1 MADNN
6 ERTPLLKVEH
16 LSKEFPAE
24 SGMFAKR
31 FSKRVVSAV
40 NDISFEIY
48 PGETFGLV
56 GESGCG
62 KSTTGRTITEAD
74 ILNFAGISGEW
85 APIHMDL
92 EYCKA
97 HGYETT
103 LHVHIK

>member
-1 MADNN
+1 MADTN

-16 LSKEFPAE
+16 LSKEFPA
-24 SGMFAKR
+24 GVPAWFAKR

-62 KSTTGRTITEAD
+62 KSTTGRTIMLRQAD
-74 ILNFAGISGEW
+74 RR
-85 APIHMDL
+85 
-92 EYCKA
+92 
-97 HGYETT
+97 
-103 LHVHIK
+103 

>member
-40 NDISFEIY
+40 NDISLRFILAR
-48 PGETFGLV
+48 PLV
-56 GESGCG
+56 WLASLVAVNPPRAALSC
-62 KSTTGRTITEAD
+62 
-74 ILNFAGISGEW
+74 
-85 APIHMDL
+85 
-92 EYCKA
+92 
-97 HGYETT
+97 
-103 LHVHIK
+103 V